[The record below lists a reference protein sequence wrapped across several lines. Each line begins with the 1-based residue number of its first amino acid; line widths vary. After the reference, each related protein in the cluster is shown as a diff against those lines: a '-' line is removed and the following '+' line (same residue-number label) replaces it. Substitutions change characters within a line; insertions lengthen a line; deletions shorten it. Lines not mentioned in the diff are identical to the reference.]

1 MSSCYNFPPSIY
13 HFISSGNISLT
24 DLIERELHLSHK
36 EILYLLSLGSIFLN
50 KERVFDSLEL
60 KADDYVRVHPY
71 PRRFPIQEIDWG
83 SRIIFENEDFII
95 FNKPAGIPV
104 HATLDNA
111 VENVLHQLQIF
122 CHHPIFVTQRL
133 DIPVGGLLVLAKTKK
148 FQSDFNR
155 LLIKRAVDKHY
166 HAMTSNRPPLGR
178 QTHFMEK
185 SLSAPKILH
194 ASSGENR
201 LQCDLEILSTEI
213 RGEFFMNEIRLLTGR
228 THQIRAQLSFL
239 NCPIV
244 GDTPYG
250 GVANPINHRFIF
262 LLATSLRF
270 RDFNFSLPLKSE
282 PFGSSVFWCSP

>member
-1 MSSCYNFPPSIY
+1 MSRCYNFPPSIY

-24 DLIERELHLSHK
+24 DLVERELHLSQK
-36 EILYLLSLGSIFLN
+36 EILYLLSLGSIFVN
-50 KERVFDSLEL
+50 KERVFESLKL

-71 PRRFPIQEIDWG
+71 PRRFAINEIDWG
-83 SRIIFENEDFII
+83 SRVIFENEDFII
-95 FNKPAGIPV
+95 CNKPAGIPV

-111 VENVLHQLQIF
+111 VENVIHQLQIF
-122 CHHPIFVTQRL
+122 CQHSIFVTQRL

-166 HAMTSNRPPLGR
+166 HAMTLNHPPLGL

-185 SLSAPKILH
+185 SLSAPKIMH
-194 ASSGENR
+194 ASPGENR
-201 LQCDLEILSTEI
+201 LQCDLEILNTEA
-213 RGEFFMNEIRLLTGR
+213 RGEFFNSEIRLLTGR

-250 GVANPINHRFIF
+250 GVANYSKQSFIF
-262 LLATSLRF
+262 LSATTLRF
-270 RDFNFSLPLKSE
+270 KEFSFSLPAA
-282 PFGSSVFWCSP
+282 W